1 MISMLCRLFYV
12 GILAIIFLY
21 FFIKVVIQIDKI
33 KNEKIKNIC
42 LVSVIGNYTVN
53 KKRVNV
59 ALIRTEFI
67 PKMEE
72 NGFTE
77 LAAQYRQIASKAVN
91 PDGTISLGKKKKKI
105 KPLVDFFIAPFKFI
119 WKYGSMPYKF
129 VDDAIK
135 SIFSNQVL

>member
-21 FFIKVVIQIDKI
+21 FFIKVVILKDKI

-77 LAAQYRQIASKAVN
+77 EYRVYFRYKDNDYFIDNRTLYIMFEEQQINSGEFINLEYKEYIA
-91 PDGTISLGKKKKKI
+91 LGE
-105 KPLVDFFIAPFKFI
+105 VREREFN
-119 WKYGSMPYKF
+119 
-129 VDDAIK
+129 V
-135 SIFSNQVL
+135 V